1 MFDLKKLSE
10 VALRQGMKL
19 LADPRVMKL
28 MSDPRVMKWTMQ
40 AFSLRGNI
48 QTVVDDRWQKLAHRF
63 RLATE
68 EEATGLKRRIRD
80 LEGTVQSLR
89 GRGSQGSDDETFSV
103 ARHQRASV
111 KP

>member
-40 AFSLRGNI
+40 AFSLRGDL
-48 QTVVDDRWQKLAHRF
+48 QTAVDERWKGLARRF

-68 EEATGLKRRIRD
+68 EEVTSLKRRIRD
-80 LEGTVQSLR
+80 LESTVQSLR
-89 GRGSQGSDDETFSV
+89 GQDTYGDDPYEAV
-103 ARHQRASV
+103 AGNGHQR
-111 KP
+111 